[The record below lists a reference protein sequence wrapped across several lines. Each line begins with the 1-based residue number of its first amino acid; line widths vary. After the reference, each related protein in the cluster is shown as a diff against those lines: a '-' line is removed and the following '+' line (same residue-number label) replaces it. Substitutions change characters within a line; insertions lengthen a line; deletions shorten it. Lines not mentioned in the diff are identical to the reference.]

1 MLRLVIFELVLL
13 LPCAYA
19 LWGGGGPERVTAVAF
34 LVAATLT
41 EIVCRP
47 QAIRFEHI
55 ESGITIVDSLLFGV
69 MLALALCSERFW
81 PIWMAAMAGIIV
93 LTHFTML
100 LHLDLLPWAY
110 WRSQA
115 LWSYP
120 TQLLLAVATYRHR
133 VRLKRVGVDRSW
145 RRSFAR

>member
-1 MLRLVIFELVLL
+1 MLRLVLFEFILLV
-13 LPCAYA
+13 PCAYA
-19 LWGGGGPERVTAVAF
+19 LWRGGGPERVASITF

-47 QAIRFEHI
+47 HATRFVQI
-55 ESGITIVDSLLFGV
+55 ETGITTVDTAVLIV
-69 MLALALCSERFW
+69 MLALALFSERFW

-93 LTHFTML
+93 LTHVSML
-100 LHLDLLPWAY
+100 FGLSLKAWAY

-120 TQLLLAVATYRHR
+120 MQLLLALATWRHHA
-133 VRLKRVGVDRSW
+133 RLRRTGADPSW
-145 RRSFAR
+145 RRFFAR